1 MGLSDMLGSC
11 ELRFLR
17 LHDRRFECG
26 HHGPVLQAA
35 AAFQLYH
42 PRSQDS
48 PAQTDPIMK
57 NSLATAQLLPPAQMP
72 SCSFKPFNS
81 NITSAQTHTASS
93 SEELCTG
100 VGNFDP
106 ELCAAAYCLSFMSA
120 KSTVYRGIKFWQ
132 SSI

>member
-11 ELRFLR
+11 ELSVFP
-17 LHDRRFECG
+17 LHDLCFECG

-48 PAQTDPIMK
+48 PAQTDPIIK
-57 NSLATAQLLPPAQMP
+57 FQLATACLLPPAEM
-72 SCSFKPFNS
+72 SNCSLKPFNS
-81 NITSAQTHTASS
+81 NITSAHTHTASS
-93 SEELCTG
+93 SEQLCTR

-106 ELCAAAYCLSFMSA
+106 
-120 KSTVYRGIKFWQ
+120 V
-132 SSI
+132 